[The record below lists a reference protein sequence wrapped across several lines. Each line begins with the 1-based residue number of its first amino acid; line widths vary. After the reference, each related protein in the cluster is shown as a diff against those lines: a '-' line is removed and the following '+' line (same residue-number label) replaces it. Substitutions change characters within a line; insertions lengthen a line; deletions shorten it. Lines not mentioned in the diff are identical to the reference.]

1 MGGGRRLEVKVEVE
15 VEVEVCSFVGYQWFD
30 ASLVVWKA
38 SSVRGGLLVFASGKG
53 PSFSGSLWV
62 FASGKGSSFSGS
74 LWVFASGKGSSFFMG
89 GLWVYASLEV
99 VGASS
104 FIGLGIFVCVCVIGL
119 VAVITDTGLC
129 VIISCALA
137 MQTLLWSGGQTW
149 LCSDGQIW
157 FWSDGQGWNSIQV

>member
-38 SSVRGGLLVFASGKG
+38 SSVRGGL
-53 PSFSGSLWV
+53 WV

-74 LWVFASGKGSSFFMG
+74 LWVF
-89 GLWVYASLEV
+89 ASLEV

-137 MQTLLWSGGQTW
+137 MQTLLLSGGQTC
-149 LCSDGQIW
+149 LCSFGQIC
-157 FWSDGQGWNSIQV
+157 WSDGQVWNSMQV

>member
-38 SSVRGGLLVFASGKG
+38 SSVRGGL
-53 PSFSGSLWV
+53 WV

-74 LWVFASGKGSSFFMG
+74 LWVF
-89 GLWVYASLEV
+89 ASLEV

-157 FWSDGQGWNSIQV
+157 FWSDGQGWNSMQV

>member
-38 SSVRGGLLVFASGKG
+38 SSVRGG
-53 PSFSGSLWV
+53 LWV

-149 LCSDGQIW
+149 LCSFGQIW
-157 FWSDGQGWNSIQV
+157 FWSDGQGWNSMQV

>member
-1 MGGGRRLEVKVEVE
+1 MGGGRRLEVKVEVEVE

-38 SSVRGGLLVFASGKG
+38 SSVRGGL
-53 PSFSGSLWV
+53 WV

-74 LWVFASGKGSSFFMG
+74 LCVFASGKGSSFFMG

-157 FWSDGQGWNSIQV
+157 FWSDGQGWNSMQV

>member
-1 MGGGRRLEVKVEVE
+1 MGGGRRLEVEVE
-15 VEVEVCSFVGYQWFD
+15 VEVEVSSFVGYQWFD
-30 ASLVVWKA
+30 ASLEVWKA
-38 SSVRGGLLVFASGKG
+38 SSFR
-53 PSFSGSLWV
+53 
-62 FASGKGSSFSGS
+62 
-74 LWVFASGKGSSFFMG
+74 G

-104 FIGLGIFVCVCVIGL
+104 FIGLVFFVCVWVIGL

-149 LCSDGQIW
+149 LCSFGHIW
-157 FWSDGQGWNSIQV
+157 FWSDGHGWNSMQV

>member
-1 MGGGRRLEVKVEVE
+1 MGGGRRLEVEVE
-15 VEVEVCSFVGYQWFD
+15 VEVEVSSFVGYQWFD
-30 ASLVVWKA
+30 ASLEVWKA
-38 SSVRGGLLVFASGKG
+38 SSFRGG
-53 PSFSGSLWV
+53 LWV
-62 FASGKGSSFSGS
+62 FASGKASSFRGG
-74 LWVFASGKGSSFFMG
+74 LWVFASGKASSFMG

-104 FIGLGIFVCVCVIGL
+104 FIGLGIFVCVWVIGL

-149 LCSDGQIW
+149 LCSFGQIW
-157 FWSDGQGWNSIQV
+157 FWSDGQVWNSMQV

>member
-15 VEVEVCSFVGYQWFD
+15 VEVEVSSFVGYQWFD

-38 SSVRGGLLVFASGKG
+38 SSVRGGL
-53 PSFSGSLWV
+53 WV

-74 LWVFASGKGSSFFMG
+74 LCVFASGKGSSFFMG

-137 MQTLLWSGGQTW
+137 MQTLLWSGGQTC
-149 LCSDGQIW
+149 LCSFGQIW
-157 FWSDGQGWNSIQV
+157 FWSDGQVWNSMQV

>member
-15 VEVEVCSFVGYQWFD
+15 VEVEVSSFVGYQWFD

-38 SSVRGGLLVFASGKG
+38 SSVRGGL
-53 PSFSGSLWV
+53 WV

-74 LWVFASGKGSSFFMG
+74 LCVFASGKGSSFFMG

-137 MQTLLWSGGQTW
+137 MQTLLWSGGQTC
-149 LCSDGQIW
+149 LCSFGQIC
-157 FWSDGQGWNSIQV
+157 WSDGQVWNSMQV

>member
-1 MGGGRRLEVKVEVE
+1 MGGGRRLSPLVEVE
-15 VEVEVCSFVGYQWFD
+15 VEVSSFVGGLWLD
-30 ASLVVWKA
+30 ASLEVWKA
-38 SSVRGGLLVFASGKG
+38 SSFRGG
-53 PSFSGSLWV
+53 LWV
-62 FASGKGSSFSGS
+62 FASGKASSFRGG
-74 LWVFASGKGSSFFMG
+74 LWVFASGKASSFRG

-104 FIGLGIFVCVCVIGL
+104 FIGLVFFVCVWVIGL

-149 LCSDGQIW
+149 LCSFGHIW
-157 FWSDGQGWNSIQV
+157 FWSDGHGWNSMQV

>member
-1 MGGGRRLEVKVEVE
+1 MGGGRRLEVEVE
-15 VEVEVCSFVGYQWFD
+15 VEVFVEVSSFIGYQWFG
-30 ASLVVWKA
+30 ASLDV
-38 SSVRGGLLVFASGKG
+38 SSFRGGLGVFASGK
-53 PSFSGSLWV
+53 V
-62 FASGKGSSFSGS
+62 SS
-74 LWVFASGKGSSFFMG
+74 FMG

-104 FIGLGIFVCVCVIGL
+104 FIGLVFFVCVWVIGL

-149 LCSDGQIW
+149 LCSFGHIW
-157 FWSDGQGWNSIQV
+157 FWSDGHGWNSMQV

>member
-1 MGGGRRLEVKVEVE
+1 MGGGRRLEVEVE
-15 VEVEVCSFVGYQWFD
+15 VEVFVEVSSFIGYQWFG
-30 ASLVVWKA
+30 ASLDV
-38 SSVRGGLLVFASGKG
+38 SSFRGGLGVFASGK
-53 PSFSGSLWV
+53 V
-62 FASGKGSSFSGS
+62 SS
-74 LWVFASGKGSSFFMG
+74 FMG

-104 FIGLGIFVCVCVIGL
+104 FIGLVFFFCVWVIGL

-149 LCSDGQIW
+149 LCSFGHIW
-157 FWSDGQGWNSIQV
+157 FWSDGHGWNSMQV